1 MTLVGFRKH
10 HPRAWKPKVRDRR
23 DACPTERLRLSNAHF
38 GDDVR
43 LEGITREGG
52 ALTIFTSQ
60 PTVVGEAA
68 PPDEIIAFMEQR
80 RLRRLDGLARGHE
93 GALCFYRDPDQLAV
107 FDAHSANVLK
117 DERGVI
123 LPIDLI
129 TLVAG
134 DTLAGQLS
142 AAAS

>member
-1 MTLVGFRKH
+1 MPGEYLH
-10 HPRAWKPKVRDRR
+10 
-23 DACPTERLRLSNAHF
+23 RLCLANDHF

-43 LEGITREGG
+43 LEGVTREQGE
-52 ALTIFTSQ
+52 LVIFTSQ

-68 PPDEIIAFMEQR
+68 PPEEIIAFMEKR
-80 RLRRLDGLARGHE
+80 WLKLLNGLALGHE
-93 GALCFYRDPDQLAV
+93 GALCFYRDLDQLAV

-129 TLVAG
+129 ALIA
-134 DTLAGQLS
+134 DDRLAEQLN
-142 AAAS
+142 AALTRPNIARARILNRH